1 MSQAKYPLQI
11 KATRTAV
18 LSVFL
23 LFISHTN
30 LSVAQAYPSPS
41 PVIQKVPIECK
52 RANTDQVPNKPKWV
66 DTGMKVHFVQLA
78 NRWCGGAGEN
88 LANECYNYVVTKSIE
103 AGINPAVSLAVWLNE
118 TGAGNYTCVGP
129 KARDFGI
136 NEPTITSNLSAQLKR
151 FLDLPFRGIYQ
162 NCGFKSCFSY
172 QECLEPMHTFL
183 GRLKNPGEDTCGIN
197 QEGTS
202 YYEAIKGRYENQ
214 PLQVADSPWQ
224 WVVTPLVSHSSNK
237 SFCVDSDNTFSIIWP
252 TDLSCP

>member
-52 RANTDQVPNKPKWV
+52 RANTDQ
-66 DTGMKVHFVQLA
+66 
-78 NRWCGGAGEN
+78 
-88 LANECYNYVVTKSIE
+88 VTKSIE